1 LQLSRAIDCNHAARE
16 PPPSLSRRSASK
28 PPWLERQFEVET
40 DNIARNI
47 QLVITSNGIETF
59 AARSYDDEVR
69 YNVPLERFSVPMFDR
84 TSDYLSPFKVL
95 VIEPNP
101 LMRRITCG
109 ILRLLGARK
118 VIEVDGI
125 TTALPF
131 IRQGDID
138 FILSEWYLAG
148 SYGVDLVRYIR
159 QERPEIAFTPFIMI
173 TSQTRLESV
182 TTARNAGITEFVAK
196 PFSAKSLVAR
206 IREVIERPRP
216 FVSIGKYFG
225 PDRRRR
231 ALVLEE
237 KTERRNHG
245 EILMAGNDL
254 TQAQI
259 NNIVAGSGRR

>member
-1 LQLSRAIDCNHAARE
+1 
-16 PPPSLSRRSASK
+16 
-28 PPWLERQFEVET
+28 
-40 DNIARNI
+40 
-47 QLVITSNGIETF
+47 
-59 AARSYDDEVR
+59 
-69 YNVPLERFSVPMFDR
+69 MFDK
-84 TSDYLSPFKVL
+84 TSDYLGPFKIM

-101 LMRRITCG
+101 LMRRITVA
-109 ILRLLGARK
+109 ILRLLGTRK
-118 VIEVDGI
+118 VVEVSN
-125 TTALPF
+125 TTAAIPF

-138 FILSEWYLAG
+138 IIMSEWYLPG
-148 SYGVDLVRYIR
+148 SSGVDLVRWIR
-159 QERPEIAFTPFIMI
+159 HESPEISFTPFIMM

-231 ALVLEE
+231 AMVQEE
-237 KTERRNHG
+237 NADRRKHG
-245 EILMAGNDL
+245 AILMAGNDL

-259 NNIVAGSGRR
+259 NNIVAGGRR